1 MSLFSITLTMFLI
14 MNSVGHIITY
24 LDLVE
29 SLNNRR
35 RQIIIIREMLLAL
48 GIMLI
53 FYYLGELFLLAL
65 EVNSQTVQL
74 AGGLILFLI
83 AIRMIFP
90 KNKPLEIKNQ
100 PEPFIFPIAT
110 PMIAGPSILTTIMI
124 YANQIQNSKIVLLS
138 ICIAWAFSI
147 TILFFAEQIK
157 SLVGT
162 KALSAIERLMGLI
175 LTMIAVEML
184 LQGIKTLLKSGLH
197 L

>member
-14 MNSVGHIITY
+14 MNSVGHIIAY

-138 ICIAWAFSI
+138 ICIAWVFSI

>member
-14 MNSVGHIITY
+14 MNSVGHIIAY